1 MSDFAL
7 DLRKFAKKAGD
18 KAEANIRK
26 VCLDITSGVIKDTPV
41 DTGRARANWQA
52 SIDSP
57 KTGSLDETD
66 KQGDATIAKAVA
78 STIAAPGRVFY
89 LVNNLPYAVP
99 LEYGSSAQSPG
110 GMVRVNLAKV
120 KASLG

>member
-1 MSDFAL
+1 VSFEL
-7 DLRKFAKKAGD
+7 DLRRFVAKAGKQAD
-18 KAEANIRK
+18 LGVRK
-26 VCLDITSGVIKDTPV
+26 VCLDITAGVIQDTPV

-52 SIDSP
+52 SIDAP
-57 KTGSLDETD
+57 EAGTLEAKD
-66 KQGDATIAKAVA
+66 KQGSASAAKASA
-78 STIAAPGRVFY
+78 SIAAAPGRVFY

-110 GMVRVNLAKV
+110 GMVRVNLARV

>member
-1 MSDFAL
+1 MSFEL
-7 DLRKFAKKAGD
+7 DMRRFIAKAGKQAD
-18 KAEANIRK
+18 LGIRK
-26 VCLDITSGVIKDTPV
+26 VCLDITDGVIHDTPV

-52 SIDSP
+52 SIDAP
-57 KTGSLDETD
+57 KTGTIETTD
-66 KQGDATIAKAVA
+66 KQGDATVAQAAAFIA
-78 STIAAPGRVFY
+78 AAPGRVFY

-110 GMVRVNLAKV
+110 GMVRVNLARV

>member
-1 MSDFAL
+1 MSFEL
-7 DLRKFAKKAGD
+7 DMRRFVAKAGKQAD
-18 KAEANIRK
+18 VDIRK
-26 VCLDITSGVIKDTPV
+26 VCFDITDGVIHDTPV

-52 SIDSP
+52 SIDAP
-57 KTGSLDETD
+57 AAGTLEATD
-66 KQGDATIAKAVA
+66 KQGDATTAKASA
-78 STIAAPGRVFY
+78 SIAAAPGRVFY

-110 GMVRVNLAKV
+110 GMVRVNLARV

>member
-1 MSDFAL
+1 MSFEL
-7 DLRKFAKKAGD
+7 DMRRFIAKAGKEAD
-18 KAEANIRK
+18 LGVRKA
-26 VCLDITSGVIKDTPV
+26 CLDITSGVIKDTPV

-52 SIDSP
+52 SIDAP

-66 KQGDATIAKAVA
+66 KQGDVTIAKAIA
-78 STIAAPGRVFY
+78 STTAAPGRVFY

-110 GMVRVNLAKV
+110 GMVRVNLARV